1 MDENQ
6 ALERLQ
12 AILARPEF
20 QGDQSRPWWEQ
31 LLGPL
36 LGLVLYFVARF
47 VQTMADASSGR
58 EGVFGVAVLIVCV
71 VLIASVLVYLV
82 RAVRLSVRRDSR
94 VRASSLAERRERSE
108 RLWQTAQ
115 QLAAAGQFTEAVRIV
130 YLSALYALDER
141 ALLHVESSQTNREHA
156 RRLERVHPEV
166 ANTFGD
172 VVETYDRLRYGRYP
186 ISDQTFAHLN
196 GLVARARAA
205 SLAGAVA

>member
-1 MDENQ
+1 MDEHQ

-20 QGDQSRPWWEQ
+20 QVDQSRPWWEQ

-36 LGLVLYFVARF
+36 LGVVFYFVARF
-47 VQTMADASSGR
+47 VQTVADATSGR
-58 EGVFGVAVLIVCV
+58 EGVFGFAVLSVCAVLIVC
-71 VLIASVLVYLV
+71 VLVYLV
-82 RAVRLSVRRDSR
+82 RAIRLSVRRDSR
-94 VRASSLAERRERSE
+94 VRAASLAERRERSE

-115 QLAAAGQFTEAVRIV
+115 QLAASGKFAEAVRVV

-166 ANTFGD
+166 AYAFGD

-186 ISDQTFAHLN
+186 VSDQTFAHLN
-196 GLVARARAA
+196 DLVARARAA
-205 SLAGAVA
+205 SLGGAAA

>member
-12 AILARPEF
+12 AILVRPEY
-20 QGDQSRPWWEQ
+20 QLDQSRPWWQQ

-36 LGLVLYFVARF
+36 FEVVVYLLARF
-47 VQTMADASSGR
+47 IQTVFDASSGR
-58 EGVFGVAVLIVCV
+58 EGWFGIAVLVVCV
-71 VLIASVLVYLV
+71 MLIGAALVYLV
-82 RAVRLSVRRDSR
+82 RAIRLSVRRDSG
-94 VRASSLAERRERSE
+94 VRAASLAERRERSE

-115 QLAAAGQFTEAVRIV
+115 QLAAAGQFAEAVRVV

-141 ALLHVESSQTNREHA
+141 ALLHVESSLTNREHA
-156 RRLERVHPEV
+156 RRLKSVHPEV
-166 ANTFGD
+166 ADTFGD

-186 ISDQTFAHLN
+186 VSDQTFAHLS

-205 SLAGAVA
+205 LLGGVAA